1 MVLDLKQIF
10 DVPGDSKSFAYELD
24 LSEYPLYNGQPFVT
38 PVHLKGEVKN
48 HAGVV
53 TVDYTARFTLALTC
67 DRCLKPFTRDYDL
80 PFSEI
85 LVSNGETN
93 DDEYIEAED
102 GMLDMDALAVS
113 DILLDLPSKQ
123 LCSEDCKGLCPVCGV
138 DLNHSVCQCKK
149 KEIDPRLQALADLL
163 Q

>member
-10 DVPGDSKSFAYELD
+10 DAAGESTSFAYDLD
-24 LSEYPLYNGQPFVT
+24 LSEYALYGTRPFVT
-38 PVHLKGEVKN
+38 PVHVKGEVLN
-48 HAGVV
+48 RAGIV
-53 TVDYTARFTLALTC
+53 TLDYTAQFTLSLAC
-67 DRCLKPFTRDYDL
+67 DRCLTDFTRDYIM
-80 PFSEI
+80 PFSET
-85 LVSNGETN
+85 LVSTGDTN
-93 DDEYIEAED
+93 DDEYIEAKD
-102 GMLDMDALAVS
+102 GMLDMDALVVS

-138 DLNHSVCQCKK
+138 DLNHGVCQCKK

>member
-10 DVPGDSKSFAYELD
+10 DVTGESTSFSYDLD
-24 LSEYPLYNGQPFVT
+24 LSEYALYGTRPFVT
-38 PVHLKGEVKN
+38 PVHVKGEVLN
-48 HAGVV
+48 RAGVV
-53 TVDYTARFTLALTC
+53 TLDYTAQFTLSLAC
-67 DRCLKPFTRDYDL
+67 DRCLTDFTRDY
-80 PFSEI
+80 
-85 LVSNGETN
+85 
-93 DDEYIEAED
+93 IEAKD